1 MKRTIL
7 IVDDEPVLR
16 EILRDYFE
24 AHDFKVFE
32 AENGRQALQ
41 VVQNK
46 PIECVL
52 SDIRMPKGSGIE
64 LAEKIHKMESPK
76 PKLILMT
83 GYSDVSVDQAQKL
96 GVIKVLNKPFEPA
109 VLLQEVRKV
118 LNLDPSRDLP
128 E

>member
-1 MKRTIL
+1 MTKTIL

-24 AHDFKVFE
+24 AHHFKVFE

-41 VVQNK
+41 VVQDK

-64 LAEKIHKMESPK
+64 LAEKLHKMPSPK

-83 GYSDVSVDQAQKL
+83 GYSDVSAEQAQKL
-96 GVIKVLNKPFEPA
+96 GVIKVLSKPFEPA
-109 VLLQEVRKV
+109 VLLEEVRKV
-118 LNLDPSRDLP
+118 LSPNPSQDLP
-128 E
+128 